1 MADSVGHPVRRAVGP
16 MTRPLETAEIVA
28 IGSELLTAHRI
39 DTNSLFL
46 TGQLNELGISVRL
59 KHVVGDHTSDLRA
72 VLEAA
77 LSRADLVITTG
88 GLGPTDDD
96 LTREV
101 VAGVLGRGMHEVSE
115 ILETIAS
122 RFSKRGVPMPAIN
135 RRQAQVIDDGRWLAN
150 PNGTAPGQLIEL
162 NGQVVVLLP
171 GPPRELKPMFLSSVA
186 PVLDARSEGRRVRRR
201 VIKTSGRSESQVE
214 EAAQP
219 IYSQFLRYEPPID
232 TTILASPGLVELHL
246 SASGTDVPALDQAL
260 ELATVQLAAGLG
272 DAVFSVDGRALEE
285 VVGEQCRG
293 RGWRVAAAE
302 SCTGGLLLQRLTDVP
317 GSSSWVEG
325 GVVAYANA
333 VKVEGLD
340 VDPAL
345 LTTHG
350 AVSEQVAGAM
360 AEGVRRRLGTEV
372 GVAIT
377 GIAGPG
383 GGSDDKPVGTV
394 FVAVASTTTDVR
406 RFLFPGDRSMVR
418 QFSAAAALNLLRR
431 HLG

>member
-1 MADSVGHPVRRAVGP
+1 

-46 TGQLNELGISVRL
+46 SGQLNELGISVRL
-59 KHVVGDHTSDLRA
+59 KYVVGDHTSDLRA
-72 VLEAA
+72 VLQAA

-101 VAGVLGRGMHEVSE
+101 VAGVIGRGMHEVPE
-115 ILETIAS
+115 VLEAISA

-150 PNGTAPGQLIEL
+150 PNGTAPGQLIDVD
-162 NGQVVVLLP
+162 GRVVVLLP
-171 GPPRELKPMFLSSVA
+171 GPPRELKPIFLASVA
-186 PVLDARSEGRRVRRR
+186 PVLDARSAGRRLRRR

-214 EAAQP
+214 ETAQP
-219 IYSQFLRYEPPID
+219 IYSRFLEQQPPIE

-246 SASGTDVPALDQAL
+246 SSSGPDVPSLDLAL
-260 ELATVQLAAGLG
+260 EQATAELAGGLG
-272 DAVFSVDGRALEE
+272 DAVFSVDGHSLEE
-285 VVGEQCRG
+285 VVGEQLRA

-302 SCTGGLLLQRLTDVP
+302 SCTGGSLLQRLTDVA
-317 GSSSWVEG
+317 GSSAWVEG

-333 VKVEGLD
+333 VKVNELGVDAD
-340 VDPAL
+340 VLAA
-345 LTTHG
+345 HG
-350 AVSEQVAGAM
+350 AVSEEAARAM
-360 AEGVRRRLGTEV
+360 AAGVRQRLGVDV

-383 GGSDDKPVGTV
+383 GGTEDKPVGTV
-394 FVAVASTTTDVR
+394 FVAVASETMDVR
-406 RFLFPGDRSMVR
+406 RFQFPGDRAMVR
-418 QFSAAAALNLLRR
+418 QFSTSAALNMLRR
-431 HLG
+431 QLG